1 MKKIEAIIRPEKFD
15 IIKDALTE
23 QGYGG
28 MSVSEMKGHGNQK
41 GVSEVWRGKRYRV
54 DLLPK
59 IKLELIVSDD
69 AVDKVVQTIINES
82 QTGSIGDGKIFSVHM
97 FSEKTI
103 CQTTTI
109 PAKNAILFAVIFP
122 FIPQIPLL
130 SELLLQFLIQLVY
143 LVDTLLDSGLLQ
155 V

>member
-59 IKLELIVSDD
+59 IKLEIVVSDD

-82 QTGSIGDGKIFSVHM
+82 QTGSIGDGKIFV
-97 FSEKTI
+97 SEIANVYRIRTGE
-103 CQTTTI
+103 QGD
-109 PAKNAILFAVIFP
+109 AAI
-122 FIPQIPLL
+122 
-130 SELLLQFLIQLVY
+130 
-143 LVDTLLDSGLLQ
+143 
-155 V
+155 